1 MTYGI
6 PYIVARTCLNYVPHV
21 SPSSSRS
28 RRGHIQPPRAPPWWV
43 WQSKTLTAGALGRGS
58 RRRSH
63 GELDGFHHHQ
73 ARRCLQLRRHAC
85 TANNAGSFQYYLTM
99 TSDPETGFMT
109 LPEVVADQLIEKF
122 DEFSLSNN
130 GTNFEF
136 GSVSNSTSMSTWVE
150 PRKLAL
156 EPSCDLV
163 LPRYKCLLLV
173 TGICNARS
181 VMGMMPITS
190 VHLCPL

>member
-1 MTYGI
+1 
-6 PYIVARTCLNYVPHV
+6 
-21 SPSSSRS
+21 
-28 RRGHIQPPRAPPWWV
+28 
-43 WQSKTLTAGALGRGS
+43 
-58 RRRSH
+58 
-63 GELDGFHHHQ
+63 
-73 ARRCLQLRRHAC
+73 
-85 TANNAGSFQYYLTM
+85 
-99 TSDPETGFMT
+99 MT